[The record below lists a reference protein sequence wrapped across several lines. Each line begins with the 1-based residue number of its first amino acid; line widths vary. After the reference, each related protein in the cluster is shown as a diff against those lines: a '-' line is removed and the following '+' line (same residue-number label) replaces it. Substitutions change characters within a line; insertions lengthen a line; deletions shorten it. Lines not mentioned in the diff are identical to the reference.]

1 MLRELLA
8 QMDPLVLTV
17 PLEQSAWN
25 QWLEYR
31 ATGATG
37 AAGPAG
43 APGNTGPTGLTGPS
57 GAPGMLFQR
66 QSVHIY
72 VQDRTHR
79 STATTCMSYYFP

>member
-37 AAGPAG
+37 AAGKYC
-43 APGNTGPTGLTGPS
+43 NYMTYQSFGPPRYTI
-57 GAPGMLFQR
+57 F
-66 QSVHIY
+66 SVNLIIIIF
-72 VQDRTHR
+72 V
-79 STATTCMSYYFP
+79 SFKKS